1 MRFDEISDMNATVSS
16 SVRPIRV
23 CDVVN
28 RSSGFYPRVVHFLL
42 LLSLMF
48 VLLYGLRFCDFN
60 GL

>member
-16 SVRPIRV
+16 SVIRD

-28 RSSGFYPRVVHFLL
+28 RSSGFYPRVVTFCCCCCYYLYC
-42 LLSLMF
+42 
-48 VLLYGLRFCDFN
+48 YGLRFCDFN